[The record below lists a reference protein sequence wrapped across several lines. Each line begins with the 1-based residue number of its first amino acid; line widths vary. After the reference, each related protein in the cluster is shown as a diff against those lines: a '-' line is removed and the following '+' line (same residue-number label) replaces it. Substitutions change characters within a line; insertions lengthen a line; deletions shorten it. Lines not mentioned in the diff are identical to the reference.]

1 MPVTFIPDQEL
12 GLAETDTAGL
22 VGPSTVLA
30 IPGVIF
36 EGGSGRENLIGADLQ
51 VRVVD
56 LDASVAVQL
65 RVAGEV
71 EEDPFAFPAAQPLLQ
86 AAHAW
91 LAQHVPT

>member
-65 RVAGEV
+65 RVAGRSKRI
-71 EEDPFAFPAAQPLLQ
+71 LLHFQ
-86 AAHAW
+86 
-91 LAQHVPT
+91 LLNLFCRQHMPG